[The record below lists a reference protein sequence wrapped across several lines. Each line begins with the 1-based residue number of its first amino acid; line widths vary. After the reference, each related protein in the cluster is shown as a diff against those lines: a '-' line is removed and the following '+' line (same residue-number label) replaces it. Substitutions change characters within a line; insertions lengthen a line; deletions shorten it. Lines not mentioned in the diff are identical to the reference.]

1 MLVTLYQM
9 KAFDRVDHD
18 FLMRVLSK
26 FGFGPS
32 FCRWVSIV
40 YSNFFSR
47 IICNGKLSTPVFLER
62 GVRQGCPLSPL
73 LYVLTS
79 EVLANQIRKNPA
91 IKGFLLPGTGGLQ
104 LKISQYS
111 DDATNFV
118 KNERSLCHLLETVNR
133 YERGSGAKL
142 NTSKSE
148 AMWLGRW
155 RANGASPFGLQ
166 WVNKLKILGV
176 YFSNGLVSV
185 DEDNWRCK
193 LDKFKRTLGLW
204 SQRDLSFLGRGMIL
218 NVLGASRFW
227 HVAKVLPPPKWVSV
241 EYKRAVWPFIW
252 KSKSETVSQACCVAP
267 IARGGLNNFDF
278 ETKCSSLRLSNLS
291 GYREGFGTCKWH
303 FLAYFFG
310 NRFSNLDPSFDFSSR
325 SIPLSFEPSAFYRNC
340 LSLLSSLRSKH
351 SSLLDDFSCK
361 NLYSLLLDLQ
371 SASPHSSGFWAASL
385 KRPINQ
391 WAAVWRKSRLKLIE
405 NKKTDL
411 LWLTIHCAIKVR
423 YALKTWGYKVKS
435 DKCALCSQVETIE
448 HCFLFCPCMRAVW
461 NYFTPYLSRLSNSSF
476 SVNSSCIFFPF
487 SPPASSPSF
496 SLYCYLIATIL
507 FWIWQTRNLAT
518 FRISVLNVNQI
529 INLIKKDIS
538 CRILC
543 AKQDEKQNFWSPGN
557 ILCKI
562 SDAHSI
568 SFFPYCS

>member
-1 MLVTLYQM
+1 MN
-9 KAFDRVDHD
+9 K
-18 FLMRVLSK
+18 
-26 FGFGPS
+26 
-32 FCRWVSIV
+32 
-40 YSNFFSR
+40 
-47 IICNGKLSTPVFLER
+47 
-62 GVRQGCPLSPL
+62 
-73 LYVLTS
+73 
-79 EVLANQIRKNPA
+79 
-91 IKGFLLPGTGGLQ
+91 
-104 LKISQYS
+104 
-111 DDATNFV
+111 
-118 KNERSLCHLLETVNR
+118 

-193 LDKFKRTLGLW
+193 LDKLKRTLGLW

-218 NVLGASRFW
+218 NVLGASKFW

-252 KSKSETVSQACCVAP
+252 KSKSETVSRARCVAP
-267 IARGGLNNFDF
+267 IARGGLNIVDF
-278 ETKCSSLRLSNLS
+278 ETKCSSLRLSGLS

-303 FLAYFFG
+303 FLARYFFG

-325 SIPLSFEPSAFYRNC
+325 SVPLSSEPSAFYRNC
-340 LSLLSSLRSKH
+340 LSLLSSLLSKH
-351 SSLLDDFSCK
+351 GSLPTDFSCK
-361 NLYSLLLDLQ
+361 NLYNLLLDLP
-371 SASPHSSGFWAASL
+371 SASPRSSGFWAASL
-385 KRPINQ
+385 RRPINR
-391 WAAVWRKSRLKLIE
+391 WATVWRKSRLKLIE

-411 LWLTIHCAIKVR
+411 LWLIVHRAIKVR
-423 YALKTWGYKVKS
+423 YALKTWGYKLKS

-448 HCFLFCPCMRAVW
+448 HCFLFCPRARAVW
-461 NYFTPYLSRLSNSSF
+461 NYFTPYLSRLSTSSF
-476 SVNSSCIFFPF
+476 SVNASCVFFPF
-487 SPPASSPSF
+487 SCRVSSPSF

-518 FRISVLNVNQI
+518 FRNSVLNVNQI
-529 INLIKKDIS
+529 VNLIKKDIS

-543 AKQDEKQNFWSPGN
+543 AKQDEKENFWSTSN
-557 ILCKI
+557 VLCEI
-562 SDAHSI
+562 SDAGSI
-568 SFFPYCS
+568 SFFPSCS